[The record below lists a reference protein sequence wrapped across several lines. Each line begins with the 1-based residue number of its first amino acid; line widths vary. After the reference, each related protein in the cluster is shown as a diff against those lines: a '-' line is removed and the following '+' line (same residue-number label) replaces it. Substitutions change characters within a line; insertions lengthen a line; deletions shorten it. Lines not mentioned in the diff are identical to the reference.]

1 MPIIDLENPGL
12 AAPIDTPK
20 GFAVTPGATDIDH
33 GQDSPVERPAW
44 SSTMAAAFRQDNTV
58 GALFSAEDRDSPIYK
73 EPGFSPWEAI
83 KGTKYEPHWS
93 SFTDVRNTRAADER
107 KRQIDLETEDKKT
120 LAAAPWYQRIPSE
133 LLAGGLDIPTLLP
146 GGAFA
151 KGVNGGIAIAKT
163 AANVA
168 LAAGVSSAAQETALQ
183 NIQATREASESVTNV
198 GASVLL
204 GGLLGAAGAR
214 LLSGAEWSKGVEALN
229 ADIAKAGE
237 MPVVGHAPQS
247 VGAAAHEPIGIEGN
261 SIAGAVAG
269 TLASATS
276 RINPA
281 LRILESPSA
290 ATREIG
296 TGLFENSLYL
306 KKNFDAVASEP
317 AVETLMKEWN
327 GGLAK
332 SVQSINE
339 VYPEF
344 RKAGGDLTHEE
355 FREAVGK
362 AMRRGDQDPNP
373 HVQKVAQEWR
383 ANVFDPLKEAA
394 IKAGLLPKDVSVE
407 TAQSYFSRMWN
418 KNKLIAQE
426 GRFKAVVQDWVEKEA
441 PGLAEQFDRAAER
454 RLNPMHQE
462 ISALEMEKVRRAE
475 ELSQRQASGP
485 IRDTRNAGIQYHG
498 TSQADLKPDS
508 THYSTKNYYGQGFYT
523 TDAVDIAHGYSKRGA
538 KTDADRRLYRIE
550 HDPNLKIFDGEQ
562 PLSDELLE
570 KISPKGKPIDD
581 VIEMALDEKPKNLRE
596 LYDEIRDTGTA
607 EGLSADSVQELFDV
621 VNHSLQELGYKGFS
635 HAGGLKTK
643 SKPHK
648 VVIYFEP
655 DADLKIH
662 SDDFKAHRED
672 GDLGTSEM
680 SEGDIRQALR
690 IVTAGAPRPKG
701 VKTLSQFVLEN
712 GGLVD
717 DAGELAHRG
726 ITNKARPGLIRKER
740 RTAQSSGGGWTLDD
754 MARHAWEN
762 GYFPESN
769 QRPSIDQF
777 VEALNDDFHKVRA
790 VLKHGDQDAFR
801 LNELVAQLEADLSRA
816 GVGTDGRA
824 ARFSTSEEMKGAV
837 ERVYKAL
844 DAEADRKIAA
854 LKDRLNERE
863 ADIRVDRES
872 RFLGEPKEMARDVAN
887 EVFNTL
893 TGKTVDAGARPEFIT
908 VKARGP
914 LKERTF
920 NIPDHLVEDFLESDV
935 EHVGRR
941 YARVMGADVE
951 LANKYGSVDMKDQ
964 IAKIREDY
972 ANLRAGVTDEKT
984 LTKLGKQ
991 ESADVRDIEAL
1002 RDLLRGTRQESPI
1015 EQNYGKLI
1023 RSANHVNY
1031 IRSMGEVVLASLTDT
1046 IRPAMVHGLTPFIGT
1061 TASLAT
1067 NLKAVKMSVHEAQLA
1082 GNVAEAVLGHRL
1094 ATLSEIG
1101 DPYAARGP
1109 IEAFLENMTN
1119 VASKWNGI
1127 RMWTDGMKSIASVMT
1142 QNRILKGVESY
1153 ASLPA
1158 KERAYLA
1165 FLGIDQSMAERIA
1178 AQYAQHGE
1186 NLNGVRVANTERWGQ
1201 EAGDAVALRT
1211 YRAAINKDVD
1221 SIIIQKSVADVPLFA
1236 STPTG
1241 KMLLQ
1246 FKSFTLASHQKILL
1260 RGLQEDQARFIGGVV
1275 AMTTM
1280 GMFQTWLKA
1289 VTGNR
1294 TEKLSDIKDN
1304 PGWWI
1309 GEGLDRAGVIGPM
1322 MEVSNSFEKIA
1333 GINPIKAP
1341 IRAFDVGNAVSQ
1353 KNQNRND
1360 LGAVLGPTF
1369 GLVQNAGNV
1378 LGIPQ
1383 TLAKGEEVSKAQK
1396 NSAVQLMPF
1405 NSYFG
1410 VRQLLNYVVNP
1421 PQ

>member
-20 GFAVTPGATDIDH
+20 GFAVTPGVVDVNH

-58 GALFSAEDRDSPIYK
+58 GALFSAEDRDSPVYK
-73 EPGFSPWEAI
+73 EPGFNPWDAI
-83 KGTKYEPHWS
+83 KGTKYESQWS
-93 SFTDVRNTRAADER
+93 SFADVRNTRASDDR
-107 KRQIDLETEDKKT
+107 KRQIDQEIEDKKT
-120 LAAAPWYQRIPSE
+120 LAATPWYQRVPSE
-133 LLAGGLDIPTLLP
+133 LVAGGLDLPSLLP
-146 GGAFA
+146 GGAFV
-151 KGVNGGIAIAKT
+151 KGVSSGVAIAKT
-163 AANVA
+163 AGSVA
-168 LAAGVSSAAQETALQ
+168 LAAGVSSAAQEAALQ
-183 NIQATREASESVTNV
+183 NIQSTREISESVTNV

-204 GGLLGAAGAR
+204 GGVLGAAGAK
-214 LLSGAEWSKGVEALN
+214 LLSSGEWAKGVEALH

-237 MPVVGHAPQS
+237 PVSLAGERGAQS
-247 VGAAAHEPIGIEGN
+247 VGAAAHEPASIEGN
-261 SIAGAVAG
+261 SVAGTMAG

-281 LRILESPSA
+281 LRILDSPSA

-296 TGLFENSLYL
+296 TGLFENSVYL
-306 KKNFDAVASEP
+306 KKNMEGVASEP

-332 SVQSINE
+332 SIQSINDA
-339 VYPEF
+339 YPEF
-344 RKAGGDLTHEE
+344 RKAGGDLTNEE

-383 ANVFDPLKEAA
+383 SNVFDPLKEAA

-426 GRFKAVVQDWVEKEA
+426 GTFKSVVGDWVEKET
-441 PGLAEQFDRAAER
+441 PKLMEQFDKQTER
-454 RLNPMHQE
+454 RLNPLRSE
-462 ISALEMEKVRRAE
+462 IQDLEFAKLRRGE
-475 ELSQRQASGP
+475 ELSEREQGGEIQA
-485 IRDTRNAGIQYHG
+485 
-498 TSQADLKPDS
+498 
-508 THYSTKNYYGQGFYT
+508 
-523 TDAVDIAHGYSKRGA
+523 
-538 KTDADRRLYRIE
+538 
-550 HDPNLKIFDGEQ
+550 GEF
-562 PLSDELLE
+562 
-570 KISPKGKPIDD
+570 G
-581 VIEMALDEKPKNLRE
+581 
-596 LYDEIRDTGTA
+596 
-607 EGLSADSVQELFDV
+607 
-621 VNHSLQELGYKGFS
+621 
-635 HAGGLKTK
+635 
-643 SKPHK
+643 
-648 VVIYFEP
+648 
-655 DADLKIH
+655 
-662 SDDFKAHRED
+662 
-672 GDLGTSEM
+672 
-680 SEGDIRQALR
+680 EGDIRRALQ
-690 IVTAGAPRPKG
+690 IVNGGAPKPKG
-701 VKTLSQFVLEN
+701 VDTLTQFIHKA

-717 DAGELAHRG
+717 DAGELATRG
-726 ITNKARPGLIRKER
+726 INNKARPGFV
-740 RTAQSSGGGWTLDD
+740 RTDARTSQNAGGWRLDD

-762 GYFPESN
+762 GYLHEHPE
-769 QRPSIDQF
+769 RPSIDSF
-777 VEALNDDFHKVRA
+777 LNTLADDFHGHRTALRA
-790 VLKHGDQDAFR
+790 DDRDAFR
-801 LNELVAQLEADLSRA
+801 LHDLVSRLEDDLNRIGA
-816 GVGTDGRA
+816 KPGEKTP
-824 ARFSTSEEMKGAV
+824 RFSTSEEVKGMV
-837 ERVYKAL
+837 SRVFKAM
-844 DAEADRKIAA
+844 DTEADQKIASLRA
-854 LKDRLNERE
+854 KHSEVETAARIE
-863 ADIRVDRES
+863 RES
-872 RFLGEPKEMARDVAN
+872 RFEGNGKEMARDVSN

-972 ANLRAGVTDEKT
+972 AQMRSGLTDEKQ

-991 ESADVRDIEAL
+991 ETADVRDIEAL

-1015 EQNYGKLI
+1015 EQNYSKLI

-1046 IRPAMVHGLTPFIGT
+1046 IRPAMVHGLIPFIGT
-1061 TASLAT
+1061 TANLAT
-1067 NLKAVKMSVHEAQLA
+1067 NMKAIKMSVHEAQLA
-1082 GNVAEAVLGHRL
+1082 GNVTEAVLGHRL

-1127 RMWTDGMKSIASVMT
+1127 RMWTDGMKSVASVMT
-1142 QNRILKGVESY
+1142 QNRILSGVTNY
-1153 ASLPA
+1153 GGLAA
-1158 KERAYLA
+1158 KEKSYLA

-1178 AQYAQHGE
+1178 AQYAEHGE
-1186 NLNGVRVANTERWGQ
+1186 NLNGVHVANTEKWGSRVDPISTSPDRMG
-1201 EAGDAVALRT
+1201 EASAQSISPADAVALRT
-1211 YRAAINKDVD
+1211 FRAAINKDVD

-1241 KMLLQ
+1241 KMVLQ

-1260 RGLQEDQARFIGGVV
+1260 RGLQEDQARFLGGVV
-1275 AMTTM
+1275 AMTAM

-1294 TEKLSDIKDN
+1294 VEKLSDIKDN

-1309 GEGLDRAGVIGPM
+1309 GEGLDRSGVVGPM
-1322 MEVSNSFEKIA
+1322 MEISNSFEKIA

-1341 IRAFDVGNAVSQ
+1341 FKAFDVGNAMSQ

-1383 TLAKGEEVSKAQK
+1383 TLAKGDEVSKAQK

-1410 VRQLLNYVVNP
+1410 VRQIMNYLVNP